1 MPIKNQKLS
10 GDKNMAK
17 ENQNKKPIKKEDR
30 KSEISRI
37 TGLFDKSMTA
47 DDVGIEEIMTLIN
60 KDKLTEQETKRLA
73 KLQQEITEIHG
84 LKNGLWAGA
93 TTYQKY
99 RNFIYTTRANLVK
112 EYDCKT
118 SLELMLVD
126 RIVANYW
133 RAMRIETLL
142 CPYIEWNEDYP
153 FSQLRISIVKELS
166 KSLES
171 ASRQLTTSILL
182 LKEMKQPG
190 LNVKIHAGN
199 AFVGHN
205 QQFNLNKNEN
215 NENNEPK

>member
-1 MPIKNQKLS
+1 MAN
-10 GDKNMAK
+10 DK
-17 ENQNKKPIKKEDR
+17 QNKKPIKR
-30 KSEISRI
+30 KGLEAELERV
-37 TGLFDKSMTA
+37 TGVFDKSITA
-47 DDVGIEEIMTLIN
+47 DGVGIEEIVALVN
-60 KDKLTEQETKRLA
+60 KEKLTEQETKRLNQ
-73 KLQQEITEIHG
+73 LSQEVTEIHG

-93 TTYQKY
+93 ATYQKY

-112 EYDCKT
+112 EFNCKT
-118 SLELMLVD
+118 SLELMLID

-142 CPYIEWNEDYP
+142 CPYIEWNDDYP
-153 FSQLRISIVKELS
+153 FSQLRVNIIKELS

-190 LNVKIHAGN
+190 LNVKISAGN
-199 AFVGHN
+199 AFVANN

-215 NENNEPK
+215 IENNEPK

>member
-10 GDKNMAK
+10 GYKNMK
-17 ENQNKKPIKKEDR
+17 NQNKKPIKKEDR
-30 KSEISRI
+30 KGEISRI

-47 DDVGIEEIMTLIN
+47 DGIGIEEILTLIN
-60 KDKLTEQETKRLA
+60 KDKLTEQETKRLTE
-73 KLQQEITEIHG
+73 LQQEVTEIHG
-84 LKNGLWAGA
+84 LKNGVWAGA

-99 RNFIYTTRANLVK
+99 RNFIYTTRATLVK

-118 SLELMLVD
+118 SLELMLAD

-142 CPYIEWNEDYP
+142 CPYIEWNDDYA
-153 FSQLRISIVKELS
+153 FSQLRVNIIKELS

-171 ASRQLTTSILL
+171 ASRQMTTNILL

-199 AFVGHN
+199 AFVGQN
-205 QQFNLNKNEN
+205 QQFNLNKHETI
-215 NENNEPK
+215 EPT

>member
-1 MPIKNQKLS
+1 MAIKNMKKQNQKL
-10 GDKNMAK
+10 
-17 ENQNKKPIKKEDR
+17 IKKQDR
-30 KSEISRI
+30 KAELDRI
-37 TGLFDKSMTA
+37 TGVFDKSMST
-47 DDVGIEEIMTLIN
+47 DSVGIEEILSLVN
-60 KDKLTEQETKRLA
+60 KEKLTEQETKRLNQ
-73 KLQQEITEIHG
+73 LSQEVTEIHG

-93 TTYQKY
+93 ATYKKY
-99 RNFIYTTRANLVK
+99 RNFIYTTRASLVK
-112 EYDCKT
+112 EFNCKT

-142 CPYIEWNEDYP
+142 CPYIEWNDDYP
-153 FSQLRISIVKELS
+153 FSQLRVNIIKELS

-190 LNVKIHAGN
+190 LNVKISAGN
-199 AFVGHN
+199 AFVAQN

-215 NENNEPK
+215 IENNEPK

>member
-1 MPIKNQKLS
+1 
-10 GDKNMAK
+10 MANNK
-17 ENQNKKPIKKEDR
+17 QNKKLIKRQDR
-30 KSEISRI
+30 KSELDRI
-37 TGLFDKSMTA
+37 TGVFDKSMSA
-47 DDVGIEEIMTLIN
+47 DSVGIEEILSLVN
-60 KDKLTEQETKRLA
+60 KEKLTEQETKRLNQ
-73 KLQQEITEIHG
+73 LSQEVTEIHG

-93 TTYQKY
+93 ATYQKY
-99 RNFIYTTRANLVK
+99 RNFIYTTRDSLVK
-112 EYDCKT
+112 EFNCKT

-142 CPYIEWNEDYP
+142 CPYIEWNDDYP
-153 FSQLRISIVKELS
+153 FSQLRVNIIKELS

-190 LNVKIHAGN
+190 LNVKISAGN
-199 AFVGHN
+199 AFVGQN

-215 NENNEPK
+215 IENNEPK